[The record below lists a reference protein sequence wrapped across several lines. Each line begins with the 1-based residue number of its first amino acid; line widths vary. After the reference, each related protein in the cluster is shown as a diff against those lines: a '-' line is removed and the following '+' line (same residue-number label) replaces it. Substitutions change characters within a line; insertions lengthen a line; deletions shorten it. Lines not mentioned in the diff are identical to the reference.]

1 MTRTIRVFERGSVF
15 MDIFLENTPQNVIC
29 GNGDADICVVMPE
42 FCGAPSGNYGILLL
56 PYEFEN
62 CAVARNVIT
71 YGMSPVS
78 TVTMSSVGENRCV
91 LTVQREITTMWGDVI
106 EPQDIVVPRMH
117 LAPHY
122 ALAASAALLIMGG
135 DIGI

>member
-29 GNGDADICVVMPE
+29 GNGDADVCIIMPE
-42 FCGAPSGNYGILLL
+42 YYEIPAGNFGTLLI

-62 CAVARNVIT
+62 RIMAKNVIT
-71 YGMSPVS
+71 YGMSPSS

-91 LTVQREITTMWGDVI
+91 MTVLREIITMWGDVI

-122 ALAASAALLIMGG
+122 ALATAAGLMIMGA